1 MLAQAVNKL
10 ESFSSNRRFSEEQTK
25 KMFKVMSLGTNQKSL
40 PSFKIQYANCAL
52 AQLMFHDDDVDA
64 EVLARALNNLKSLK
78 MKIVFGNLTLPQIIA
93 FFKQLNSQTKL
104 DTIWSDGNRI
114 NV

>member
-1 MLAQAVNKL
+1 MLWLNFFLQV
-10 ESFSSNRRFSEEQTK
+10 E
-25 KMFKVMSLGTNQKSL
+25 
-40 PSFKIQYANCAL
+40 
-52 AQLMFHDDDVDA
+52 DVDA

-78 MKIVFGNLTLPQIIA
+78 MKIAFGNLTLPQIIA

-104 DTIWSDGNRI
+104 DTIWSDGNNRI